1 MKFGSYPLDQ
11 AEGGVLAHSIKLERA
26 VFKKGRVLSA
36 DDIAALGRAGH
47 ASVVIARFDADDVNE
62 DEAAGTLA
70 RALAGAHV
78 KVAAPFTG
86 RANLIAETHGV
97 VVLDRARLDQLN
109 LVDEAITFATV
120 APYEV
125 VEPRQMIGTV
135 KVIPFAAPRAVFE
148 RCVEIARAKD
158 SGGAPMV
165 AIAPLAPHRIGLIQ
179 TRLPGTKESVL
190 DGTVRATQARVE
202 ALGSTLIGETRCDHA
217 AAAVAAAIREFQA
230 ERPDI
235 LLIAGASAV
244 VDRRDVIP
252 AGVVAAGGMV
262 EHFGMPVD
270 PGNLLLLGRLAG
282 KPVLGLPGCARS
294 PKINGFDWVLQRLC
308 ADLAVTKHDIMLM
321 GAGGLLMETPMR
333 GQPRER
339 ERSVAAAKAPR
350 IAALV
355 LAAGQSRRMGR
366 NKLLLPIEG
375 TPMVARTVDAL
386 IASAATDIVVVTG
399 HQADAVRAALAG
411 RGVAFVHNPDFA
423 AGLSTSLRAG
433 LQALPADA
441 DGALV
446 CLGDMPLVTPAH
458 LDRLIAAFNPVEG
471 RLICL
476 PTYDGKRGNPVLWA
490 RRFFAEMAG
499 LTGDVG
505 ARGLLERHAEALCE
519 VAMSDAGVLLDVDTP
534 DVFTTVAGAPPP

>member
-339 ERSVAAAKAPR
+339 ERPVAAAKAPR

>member
-1 MKFGSYPLDQ
+1 MKFGSTPLDQ
-11 AEGGVLAHSIKLERA
+11 AEGGVLAHSVKLERV

-36 DDIAALGRAGH
+36 DDVAALRRAGRT
-47 ASVVIARFDADDVNE
+47 SVVIARFDADDVNE

-70 RALAGAHV
+70 RALAGPHV
-78 KVAAPFTG
+78 KLAAPFTG
-86 RANLIAETHGV
+86 RANLIAETAGV
-97 VVLDRARLDQLN
+97 VVLDRGRLDALN
-109 LVDEAITFATV
+109 LIDEAITFATV
-120 APYEV
+120 APFEV

-135 KVIPFAAPRAVFE
+135 KVIPFAAPRTVFE
-148 RCVEIARAKD
+148 RCLEIAK
-158 SGGAPMV
+158 GEPMV
-165 AIAPLAPHRIGLIQ
+165 RVAPLALHRIGLIQ

-190 DGTVRATQARVE
+190 DGTVQATRARIE
-202 ALGSTLIGETRCDHA
+202 ALGSELIGETRCEHDD
-217 AAAVAAAIREFQA
+217 AAVARAIQAFQA

-252 AGVVAAGGMV
+252 AGIEAAGGTV

-270 PGNLLLLGRLAG
+270 PGNLLLLGRLGG

-294 PKINGFDWVLQRLC
+294 PKVNGFDWVLQRLC
-308 ADLAVTKHDIMLM
+308 ADLAVTKRDIMLM
-321 GAGGLLMETPMR
+321 GAGGLLMETPLR

-339 ERSVAAAKAPR
+339 EKPAAAAKAPR

-366 NKLLLPIEG
+366 NKLLLPIDG

-386 IASAATDIVVVTG
+386 SASSVTDIVVVTG
-399 HQADAVRAALAG
+399 HQADQVRAALAG

-423 AGLSTSLRAG
+423 AGLSTSLKTG
-433 LQALPADA
+433 LAALPADP

-471 RLICL
+471 RLVCV

-490 RRFFAEMAG
+490 RRFFAEMRT
-499 LTGDVG
+499 LSGDAG
-505 ARGLLERHAEALCE
+505 ARVLLERHADALCE

-534 DVFTTVAGAPPP
+534 DAFSAVAGTASPP